1 MRTLYEKLQEKCV
14 LFPIVPL
21 IEVALFALFALLL
34 FAWPAFAV
42 DTTKYPSTLM
52 DNTCTDTEDTI
63 GEFVFGNQYVQVTGS
78 ADLLCDHDS
87 RIYKS
92 AVADVTWGPFNLKP
106 GSIGIL
112 LYVDADAVSNNT
124 DTWRTDIL
132 IYSPH
137 GEANISWA
145 NTTEASTEG
154 DKTYSYANMKFATT
168 IGGSTE
174 AIDVA
179 FPVGE
184 FYIQLNVNS
193 ATTWAG
199 GISWIEF

>member
-1 MRTLYEKLQEKCV
+1 MRKHNI
-14 LFPIVPL
+14 LF
-21 IEVALFALFALLL
+21 AALFALLL

-42 DTTKYPSTLM
+42 DTTRYPSTLM
-52 DNTCTDTEDTI
+52 DNTCTDTEDTV
-63 GEFVFGNQYVQVTGS
+63 GGQGYGSMFVQTTGS
-78 ADLLCDHDS
+78 ADLLCDHDL
-87 RIYKS
+87 RIAKS
-92 AVADVTWGPFNLKP
+92 ADADITWGPFNLKP

-112 LYVDADAVSNNT
+112 LYVDADAVSNDT

-154 DKTYSYANMKFATT
+154 DKTYSYANMLLATT
-168 IGGSTE
+168 IGASTE
-174 AIDVA
+174 EIDVA

-184 FYIQLNVNS
+184 FYIQLNLNS
-193 ATTWAG
+193 ASTWAG